1 MSYTASL
8 RISTR
13 CPRCEMPLI
22 VPESSEYVGNRP
34 TVHIWHCPI
43 CGIDFETIDAIVET
57 MPDDKLVDDLLTSLL
72 VA

>member
-1 MSYTASL
+1 
-8 RISTR
+8 
-13 CPRCEMPLI
+13 MPLI
-22 VPESSEYVGNRP
+22 VPESSEYVADRP

-43 CGIDFETIDAIVET
+43 CGIDFETIDASVET